1 MEAQNALM
9 ICYDAL
15 VINETNV
22 FLCVIIYVFQAYL
35 CIFISFRLWCWA
47 PPHQP
52 APNQGSAVSLVALR

>member
-22 FLCVIIYVFQAYL
+22 FLCVFVFQAYL

-52 APNQGSAVSLVALR
+52 APNQGSAVNLVALR